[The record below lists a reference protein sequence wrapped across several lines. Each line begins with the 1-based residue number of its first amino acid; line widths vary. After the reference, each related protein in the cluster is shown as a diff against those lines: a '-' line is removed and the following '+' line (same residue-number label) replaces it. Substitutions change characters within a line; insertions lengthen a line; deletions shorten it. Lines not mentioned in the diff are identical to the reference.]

1 MEKETL
7 IQLHGSF
14 EKSVQKEQETGLE
27 FWLARDLQKLL
38 DYDEWRNF
46 LKVIDKAKT
55 ACLNSGQNIS
65 DHFVDAN
72 KMVALGSGSQRQVDD
87 IMLTRYACYLIAQN
101 GDPSK
106 APIAFAQTYFAVQ
119 TRKQE
124 IIEKRITELERLN
137 ARRKLSLSE
146 KELSGIIYERLSD
159 EKSFARIRSKGDTAL
174 FGGKTTEQMK
184 QKLSIPQSRALAD
197 FLPTITI
204 KAKDFANEIT
214 NFNIQRDNLRSEN
227 GITKEHVKNN
237 SDVRKL
243 LVSRDIKPEELPVA
257 EDVKKVQR
265 RMVSEVKKLPANV
278 EGFERPADNEEK

>member
-1 MEKETL
+1 MEKD
-7 IQLHGSF
+7 IIVRLHRNF
-14 EKSVQKEQETGLE
+14 EQSVYKDQETGME
-27 FWLARDLQKLL
+27 FWLARELQELL

-55 ACLNSGQNIS
+55 ACLNSSQTIS
-65 DHFVDAN
+65 DHFVDTN
-72 KMVALGSGSQRQVDD
+72 KMVDLGSGSKREIDD
-87 IMLTRYACYLIAQN
+87 IALTRYACYLVAQN

-106 APIAFAQTYFAVQ
+106 DPIAFAQTYFAVQ

-124 IIEKRITELERLN
+124 IIEKRIADIERLN

-174 FGGKTTEQMK
+174 FGGNTTEQMK
-184 QKLSIPQSRALAD
+184 QKLDIPQSRALAD

-214 NFNIQRDNLRSEN
+214 NFNIKRDDLRTQT
-227 GITKEHVKNN
+227 GITREHVKNN
-237 SDVRKL
+237 QEVRKL
-243 LVSRDIKPEELPVA
+243 LVKRNIKPEELPAA
-257 EDVKKVQR
+257 EDVKKIERKLASQQ
-265 RMVSEVKKLPANV
+265 KKLITRAQPLDTA
-278 EGFERPADNEEK
+278 EEK